1 MIDRY
6 LECGEL
12 WTLDDNGVKAVCV
25 VADVGDGTLEIK
37 NLAVVPNFQRK
48 GYGKAMIEF
57 IAERYKNYSRLR
69 VGTGASPLTLP
80 LLSFVRIPRNGCNSE
95 FLHRQL

>member
-1 MIDRY
+1 MAIFRLIQQNKKRFLDLLLLADEQEDMIDRY

-48 GYGKAMIEF
+48 GYGK
-57 IAERYKNYSRLR
+57 SHD
-69 VGTGASPLTLP
+69 
-80 LLSFVRIPRNGCNSE
+80 RIHCRKI
-95 FLHRQL
+95 